1 MKRPIAGR
9 SSFRHKH
16 RVDAAFAV
24 LTIAPTVLLVF
35 ICSFLPVA
43 KSIYL
48 SFLDFKLSRAY
59 QSLWNNFQNYK
70 EILAQGDLVA
80 AVKVTLVFVAV
91 VVFLQLCLGLLLAL
105 ILNSR
110 IHGRRLARSLVLL
123 PWVIPT
129 VITALLWN
137 WLYQPQ
143 YGLINYVLLKTGLI
157 ASPASWLADVK
168 LALPSVM
175 VTALWKQL
183 PLMALMLLAGLQSI
197 PVEMYEAA
205 RMDGAGALQSL
216 RFITLPFLRSV
227 IRTTVM
233 ISIILNFKQFPLFWI
248 MTGGGPIDAT
258 TTLAIYS
265 YKSAFVNLD
274 FGKGAAIA
282 TLWLV
287 LLVAVY
293 LGFNRLFKINEVE

>member
-59 QSLWNNFQNYK
+59 QSLWNDFQNYK
-70 EILAQGDLVA
+70 EILAQGDLGA

>member
-70 EILAQGDLVA
+70 EILAQGDLGA